1 MVSSDDHCQ
10 EVVGLCREKTY
21 AGLVGCSGEYLVFQ
35 PPRYFSSSQ
44 LKLTYR
50 VISKAI
56 IVFILSIVSYMFHFW
71 VKGYTYI
78 EYSETA

>member
-1 MVSSDDHCQ
+1 MVSSDDHYQ

-21 AGLVGCSGEYLVFQ
+21 AGLIGAAGEYLAFQ

-50 VISKAI
+50 VSID
-56 IVFILSIVSYMFHFW
+56 FHLSTLVSLTW
-71 VKGYTYI
+71 R
-78 EYSETA
+78 ET